1 MTKQE
6 QDIFFSVIRASIWQ
20 KEIDVEIPVGFQW
33 QTLIQ
38 AYADHALLGVV
49 ADKMLS
55 LPEDRRP
62 TKEQKRYIMW
72 YVASNIKTHNQLNIA
87 LVDAFRKLEAAGCHP
102 VLLKGQGLAT
112 LYPNPMMR
120 GCGDI
125 DIYVGEEE
133 FEKACSLINGICGV
147 KDEEV
152 DIYARDLHYEVHN
165 GDIAFEVHKKAAEA
179 SIGSK
184 YEKFNAWAK
193 NWLQQEKNAK
203 VIING
208 EEIPVPAPQYNLL
221 FIFDH
226 LSKHYLYE
234 GVGLRQFIDWALLLH
249 FSSEKVDIDLLHH
262 DLKTYS
268 SLYAWQGF
276 GGILCK
282 QLGMPVNDFPL
293 YDEKVAVKSQGIVL
307 GNIIRLANFGVNNDE
322 IVHYFA
328 MEHSFRNDW
337 KRFKFII
344 KQYNQERVLY
354 PKESISRFLY
364 RLHCELGL
372 IKRHF
377 LS

>member
-1 MTKQE
+1 
-6 QDIFFSVIRASIWQ
+6 
-20 KEIDVEIPVGFQW
+20 
-33 QTLIQ
+33 
-38 AYADHALLGVV
+38 
-49 ADKMLS
+49 
-55 LPEDRRP
+55 
-62 TKEQKRYIMW
+62 MW

-87 LVDAFRKLEAAGCHP
+87 LVDAFKKLEAAGCHP

-147 KDEEV
+147 KDEDV

-226 LSKHYLYE
+226 LSRHFLSE
-234 GVGLRQFIDWALLLH
+234 GVGFRQFLDWMLLLH
-249 FSSEKVDIDLLHH
+249 DVVKDIDLGQLRT
-262 DLKTYS
+262 DLMEYS

-282 QLGMPVNDFPL
+282 QLGLCEKEFPFF
-293 YDEKVAVKSQGIVL
+293 DESISLKSQDIVL
-307 GNIIRLANFGVNNDE
+307 DNILKLANFGIHNDE
-322 IVHYFA
+322 IVHYHL
-328 MEHSFRNDW
+328 MNHSLKNDW
-337 KRFKFII
+337 RRFCFIMER
-344 KQYNQERVLY
+344 YNIEKLLFPEETRQRCLE
-354 PKESISRFLY
+354 
-364 RLHCELGL
+364 RLHCELGI
-372 IKRHF
+372 IKKYVMRKH
-377 LS
+377 S